1 MLTSII
7 YHREEEEEEEEKRS
21 WNLNPATM
29 LKI

>member
-7 YHREEEEEEEEKRS
+7 YQREEEEEEERS

>member
-7 YHREEEEEEEEKRS
+7 YQKEEEEEERS

>member
-7 YHREEEEEEEEKRS
+7 YQREEEEEEEKRS